1 MLALSRSGD
10 DFTPT
15 RRAAGFYPT
24 AYDGNDVNGTHRAP
38 TAFIAI
44 RIYLCQAAASQPAL
58 LLTPAPTCK
67 VSVVTQSIAADFTSL
82 GSFGDDFTWG
92 FNIVNETDRSWKDP
106 NDVAA
111 ELIDTKKL
119 GDKYFVEYSVKL
131 PGVYDRRLYSI
142 AAIGNIPDKYNL
154 LYTLSATVPTAMMD
168 EYSDT
173 VLEIIKSFKC
183 THPGVLV
190 PV

>member
-1 MLALSRSGD
+1 MGFALTLPDGWEAGVGEISGD

-24 AYDGNDVNGTHRAP
+24 AYDGNDVN
-38 TAFIAI
+38 
-44 RIYLCQAAASQPAL
+44 
-58 LLTPAPTCK
+58 